1 MLNRRSF
8 FRRFA
13 GVIAGV
19 AAAPAVAKAIAAEP
33 AAEAVPGEMVI
44 DAWHGRSPCAP
55 YLGGEVSF
63 PGVTLDGGPLVVQE
77 RWIPTS
83 MTVSESFPFGTP
95 R

>member
-33 AAEAVPGEMVI
+33 AAEAVLGEMVI
-44 DAWHGRSPCAP
+44 DAWHGWSPC
-55 YLGGEVSF
+55 
-63 PGVTLDGGPLVVQE
+63 GGPLVVQE